1 MKSHSD
7 PPTPLNV
14 TLMQSSNED
23 NSTQLI
29 ISWNMPD
36 GLPFRISS
44 YQIIMRS
51 SRTRGLLV
59 IIPYDADK
67 TNPMSYVVGGLA
79 PGEIYTATVQSVSPS
94 DGPAATYSE
103 NSTMSSDIITS
114 MYIFTSGLLLL

>member
-1 MKSHSD
+1 MKCYSD

-29 ISWNMPD
+29 ISWNMPN
-36 GLPFRISS
+36 GLLFHISS

-51 SRTRGLLV
+51 SRGPLV
-59 IIPYDADK
+59 IIPYDAD
-67 TNPMSYVVGGLA
+67 NSSSMSYIVGGLA

-94 DGPAATYSE
+94 DGPAATFSE
-103 NSTMSSDIITS
+103 NSTMSNDVITS
-114 MYIFTSGLLLL
+114 MYLTLS